1 MFPYPDLLLLDFSMP
16 RLNGMDVLRF
26 LRRRSRKPHVILWSN
41 TLDQINVPLALHF
54 GADMVCRK
62 PSDKDELMQIMNA
75 IESKMLNAGSFF
87 YSPKKSQ
94 TVGAGT

>member
-1 MFPYPDLLLLDFSMP
+1 MFPYPNLLLLDYSMP

-26 LRRRSRKPHVILWSN
+26 LRRRSRRPHVILWSN
-41 TLDQINVPLALHF
+41 SLDQVNIPLALHF

-62 PSDKDELMQIMNA
+62 PCNKEELLQIMNG
-75 IESKMLNAGSFF
+75 IESKMVHAGSFF
-87 YSPKKSQ
+87 YSPRKSQ